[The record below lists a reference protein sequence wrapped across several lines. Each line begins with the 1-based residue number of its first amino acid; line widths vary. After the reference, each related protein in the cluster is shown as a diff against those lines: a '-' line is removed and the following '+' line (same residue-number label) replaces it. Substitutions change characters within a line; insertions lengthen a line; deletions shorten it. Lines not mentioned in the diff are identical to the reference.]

1 MCTWAQSSSV
11 SQALLGSLLKSKRG
25 NEWST
30 IWYLPIPF
38 HVENQSTSFFAQVH
52 SAEEK
57 EEGGNLL
64 WLSGL
69 AEPFDVFLGFAG
81 DS

>member
-1 MCTWAQSSSV
+1 M
-11 SQALLGSLLKSKRG
+11 
-25 NEWST
+25 
-30 IWYLPIPF
+30 
-38 HVENQSTSFFAQVH
+38 ENQSTIQLRLFFAQVH

-69 AEPFDVFLGFAG
+69 GVTFDVFLGFAG
-81 DS
+81 DSHECAY

>member
-1 MCTWAQSSSV
+1 MN
-11 SQALLGSLLKSKRG
+11 GPPFG
-25 NEWST
+25 
-30 IWYLPIPF
+30 IFPF
-38 HVENQSTSFFAQVH
+38 HSIPCRKPEHASTQSFFAQVH

-81 DS
+81 DSRECAN

>member
-1 MCTWAQSSSV
+1 MAM
-11 SQALLGSLLKSKRG
+11 RG
-25 NEWST
+25 PPFG
-30 IWYLPIPF
+30 IFPF
-38 HVENQSTSFFAQVH
+38 HDIPCGKPEHDSTQTFFAQVH

-69 AEPFDVFLGFAG
+69 GVTFDVFFGFCR
-81 DS
+81 

>member
-1 MCTWAQSSSV
+1 M
-11 SQALLGSLLKSKRG
+11 
-25 NEWST
+25 
-30 IWYLPIPF
+30 IF
-38 HVENQSTSFFAQVH
+38 HVENQSTIQLRLFFAQVH

-69 AEPFDVFLGFAG
+69 GVTFDVFLGFAG
-81 DS
+81 DSHECAY